1 MQETQHSNVPNVV
14 KYKNEKDHHQQLLQ
28 VHENKFMKTKN
39 NYPSLVKRK
48 KKCLKS
54 QIFTSDEI
62 VGAHGS

>member
-1 MQETQHSNVPNVV
+1 
-14 KYKNEKDHHQQLLQ
+14 
-28 VHENKFMKTKN
+28 MKTKN